1 VFATA
6 AAAWAPTAD
15 AAEKLH
21 LGIEGYMTQYFGYA
35 DNDDTGTADTSGFDV
50 KSDTELG
57 FAGDFTLDNGLQ
69 VGVEVV
75 LNGNSDDGEQ
85 IKDSYSWAEAKFGRL
100 ELGKRD
106 NAAAQMHYAAPD
118 VGLGINDGDIDDW
131 IDNPTGGDSD
141 SAFKS
146 TYLFLGEDKGTKLTY
161 YSPRLMDLQLGVS
174 YIPEFER
181 DSNAQPAG
189 DLYKDGF
196 AIGVNYVRDF
206 GEGTSLALAA
216 GFLTAF
222 APDNS
227 TADRAKGYS
236 FGFEIAH
243 AGFTVGGSY
252 ANTDG
257 NAGSGTDT
265 ATSLDGEG
273 FDIGVSYAFDPITV
287 SLSYYKGE
295 FEDQVAVAGES
306 ENDTDHA
313 VGELRDRPGRGPAPQ
328 SVPQRVQ
335 GRNRLQER
343 RHGGSGRDDH
353 RVLTGRVLTGRI
365 LSNEF

>member
-1 VFATA
+1 MTLSLRRGGLPLLFATIA
-6 AAAWAPTAD
+6 VAWAPSAN

-21 LGIEGYMTQYFGYA
+21 LGIEGSMTQYFGYA
-35 DNDDTGTADTSGFDV
+35 DNDDIGTADTSGFDV
-50 KSDTELG
+50 KSDTEIG
-57 FAGDFTLDNGLQ
+57 FVGDTTLDNGLQ

-75 LNGNSDDGEQ
+75 MNGNSNNDEQ
-85 IKDSYSWAEAKFGRL
+85 IKDSYSWVEADFGRF

-118 VGLGINDGDIDDW
+118 VGLGINDADIDDW
-131 IDNPTGGDSD
+131 IVNSTGGDSD

-146 TYLFLGEDKGTKLTY
+146 TYLFLGEDKATKLTY
-161 YSPRLMDLQLGVS
+161 YSPRVMDLQLGVS

-181 DSNAQPAG
+181 DNNGQPG
-189 DLYKDGF
+189 DDRYNNGIG
-196 AIGVNYVRDF
+196 IGVNYIRDF
-206 GEGTSLALAA
+206 GEGTSLAVAA
-216 GFLTAF
+216 GFLTAS

-236 FGFEIAH
+236 VGFEFVH

-257 NAGSGTDT
+257 NADGGTDT

-273 FDIGVSYAFDPITV
+273 FDIGVAYAFEPVTV
-287 SLSYYKGE
+287 SLSYYHGE

-306 ENDTDHA
+306 ENDTIMLSGNYE
-313 VGELRDRPGRGPAPQ
+313 VGPGVAL
-328 SVPQRVQ
+328 V
-335 GRNRLQER
+335 
-343 RHGGSGRDDH
+343 GSLFHSEFKDE
-353 RVLTGRVLTGRI
+353 TG
-365 LSNEF
+365 SENEGTAALVGMTIEF

>member
-1 VFATA
+1 MTLSLRHGGLPLVFATV
-6 AAAWAPTAD
+6 AAAWAPSAD

-21 LGIEGYMTQYFGYA
+21 LGIEGSMTQYFGYA
-35 DNDDTGTADTSGFDV
+35 DNDDIGTADTSGFDV

-57 FAGDFTLDNGLQ
+57 FVGDTKLDNGLQ

-75 LNGNSDDGEQ
+75 LNGNSDSGEQ
-85 IKDSYSWAEAKFGRL
+85 IKDSYSWAEADFGRF

-118 VGLGINDGDIDDW
+118 VGLGINDADIDDW
-131 IDNPTGGDSD
+131 IDNPTGGDAD

-161 YSPRLMDLQLGVS
+161 YSPRVMDLQLGVS

-181 DSNAQPAG
+181 DNNSQPG
-189 DLYKDGF
+189 DDRYNNGI

-206 GEGTSLALAA
+206 GEGTSLAVAA
-216 GFLTAF
+216 GVLTAS

-227 TADRAKGYS
+227 SADRAEGYS
-236 FGFEIAH
+236 VGFELAH

-257 NAGSGTDT
+257 NGGGGTDT

-273 FDIGVSYAFDPITV
+273 FDIGVSYAFEPVTV
-287 SLSYYKGE
+287 SLSYYSGE
-295 FEDQVAVAGES
+295 FEDQVAIAGES
-306 ENDTDHA
+306 ENDTIMLSA
-313 VGELRDRPGRGPAPQ
+313 NYEVGPGVA
-328 SVPQRVQ
+328 
-335 GRNRLQER
+335 LL
-343 RHGGSGRDDH
+343 GSLFHSEFKDETGSKNEGTAAL
-353 RVLTGRVLTGRI
+353 VGLTL
-365 LSNEF
+365 EF